1 MKTMSST
8 KEQDLD
14 KKLKAFHRRS
24 SRHVLVLETN
34 MSHKDKCNVF
44 HYADLIRKAGNELVA
59 IMNNHLKQ
67 LCKTKKYKQL
77 KSLYAKS
84 YKAKD
89 HAKCKQIASQLN
101 ELYEKYNLTNRYCEK
116 AMIPIGKKYN
126 IQYLHLLKQKMFGR
140 ALKNAYPQ
148 KEELYASLNIMNYL

>member
-8 KEQDLD
+8 KEQDFD
-14 KKLKAFHRRS
+14 TKLKAFHRRS
-24 SRHVLVLETN
+24 SRHVLVLETT
-34 MSHKDKCNVF
+34 MSYKDKCKVF
-44 HYADLIRKAGNELVA
+44 HYADLVRKAGNELVA

-89 HAKCKQIASQLN
+89 HAKCKHIALQLN
-101 ELYEKYNLTNRYCEK
+101 ELYEKYNLTKRYCE
-116 AMIPIGKKYN
+116 
-126 IQYLHLLKQKMFGR
+126 
-140 ALKNAYPQ
+140 
-148 KEELYASLNIMNYL
+148 